1 GLSLIAATTA
11 QEAFYIEML
20 AGDTAE
26 ALRIMLESYTV
37 LEEMGERSYLSTA
50 PAGIA
55 HALCPR
61 GDPVEAE
68 RFSRRGEEAP
78 ARADGFSQVLW
89 RSARAK
95 IRAHSGDLSGAEALG
110 SRAVALAEET
120 DLLNIRGDT
129 LADYAEVLAL
139 DGRHLDALAA
149 LERAA
154 EHFERKG
161 NTTSLHHVRR
171 SARNLASSRVSDR

>member
-1 GLSLIAATTA
+1 G
-11 QEAFYIEML
+11 
-20 AGDTAE
+20 AG
-26 ALRIMLESYTV
+26 
-37 LEEMGERSYLSTA
+37 GER
-50 PAGIA
+50 
-55 HALCPR
+55 
-61 GDPVEAE
+61 VEAE
-68 RFSRRGEEAP
+68 RFSRRSEDAT
-78 ARADGFSQVLW
+78 ARDDTFSKVLW

-95 IRAHSGDLSGAEALG
+95 IRAHSGDLANAEELA
-110 SRAVALAEET
+110 RHAVALAEET